1 MNLAEFSIRKKVIT
15 LTLTVVLVGG
25 GLIAYHN
32 LGRLEDPEFTIKDA
46 LVITAYPGAT
56 AREVEQEVSDEIEK
70 AAQQLGQLER
80 VTSRSE
86 RGLSTV
92 TVSIKDKYDKSSL
105 PQVWDEL
112 RRKVNDARQNLPPG
126 AAEPMVVDDYGDVY
140 GVFFAITGEG
150 YSYEEIRRYA
160 EFLQREL
167 LLVQDVKRITLYG
180 VRPEVIYVEM
190 SRSKMSQFGI
200 SPEQI
205 YRTLQDRNLVGDAGR
220 VKVGPEYLAI
230 ETTGAIASVEEIG
243 DTLLTRAGAGPL
255 VYLKDVATIRR
266 GYKEPPDTI
275 FRQNGLQAIG
285 LAISTVEGGNVVTM
299 GEALEARLREL
310 EAQRPVGMEFGI
322 VALQSKAVTEA
333 VNGFVVNL
341 IEAIVIVIVVLLLFM
356 GLRCGL
362 IIGAILLITICGTFI
377 VMQAWNILLERIS
390 LGALI
395 IALGMLVDN
404 AIVITE
410 GMLIRIQQGEDR
422 LEAAKKVVA
431 QNLMPLLGAT
441 LVAVTAFAAIG
452 TSQDSSGEYCRSLF
466 LVLLISLLMSW
477 LTAVT
482 ITPLFCYL
490 FLKAKSAAASAD
502 PYGGTIYRGYR
513 GLLSTA
519 LRFRWLTMLI
529 LAGLLGAAVFGFG
542 FVESS
547 FFPDST
553 RPQMMVDVFFPP
565 GADIRKTAEKVQT
578 MEQHVAGVEGV
589 TGVTSFIG
597 QGGPRFLLTY
607 GPERPD
613 PSYAQLLLDLGDYHQ
628 ADTIKPKLEEYFQQ
642 TWPDAI
648 VGVKKF
654 VNGPS
659 SGGRIQVRFSGPD
672 GEVLRRLGD
681 QAMAILHQ
689 ADAVTVRTDWREK
702 VKVLQVEMNET
713 TARRAGITRADIN
726 RAIEENFD
734 GVTTGLYREGDQLLP
749 IIARAPQIERQDVA
763 AISDLQ
769 VWSPAAGRMIPIRQV
784 VNRFVTA
791 WDDDIRMRRNRRPT
805 LTVMAD
811 PKSGPASVLWQAVA
825 PQIEAI
831 ELPAGYMMEWG
842 GEYED
847 SAKAQQA
854 LAAKL
859 PLFLA
864 GMVLICIFLFNGLRQ
879 PLIIWL
885 CVPLAIIGVT
895 AGLLLT
901 GQPFGFMA
909 LLGLLSL
916 SGMLIKNAIVLLDEI
931 GMQIAEGKAGL
942 AAIKD
947 SAVGRMRPVM
957 MAAATTVLGMMPL
970 IFDAFYV
977 AMAVTIMF
985 GLAFA
990 TALTLLVVPV
1000 LYSIFFRIKTG
1011 ATHE

>member
-126 AAEPMVVDDYGDVY
+126 SAEPMVVDDYGDVY

-180 VRPEVIYVEM
+180 VVPEMIYVEM

-230 ETTGAIASVEEIG
+230 ETTGAAVSVEELG
-243 DTLLTRAGAGPL
+243 DTLLSRAGAGPL

-266 GYKEPPDTI
+266 GYQEPPDTI
-275 FRQNGLQAIG
+275 FRQNGRRAIG

-299 GEALEARLREL
+299 GEALEQRLAEL

-341 IEAIVIVIVVLLLFM
+341 LEAIVIVIVVLLLFM

-422 LEAAKKVVA
+422 LDAAKKVVA

-490 FLKAKSAAASAD
+490 FLKPKPAASAD

-513 GLLSTA
+513 GLLRSA

-529 LAGLLGAAVFGFG
+529 LAGLLGLAVFGFG

-553 RPQMMVDVFFPP
+553 RPQMMVDVYLPP
-565 GADIRKTAEKVQT
+565 GTDIRQTAEKVQA

-589 TGVTSFIG
+589 TGVTSFVG

-607 GPERPD
+607 GPARPD
-613 PSYAQLLLDLGDYHQ
+613 PSYAQLLLDLSDYHQ
-628 ADTIKPKLEEYFQQ
+628 ADTLKPILEEYFDAH
-642 TWPDAI
+642 WPDAV
-648 VGVKKF
+648 VGVNKF
-654 VNGPS
+654 VNGPGTS
-659 SGGRIQVRFSGPD
+659 GRIQVRFSGPD

-681 QAMAILHQ
+681 EAMAILRR
-689 ADAVTVRTDWREK
+689 AGAVTVRTDWRDK
-702 VKVLQVEMNET
+702 VKVLQADMNET
-713 TARRAGITRADIN
+713 TARRAGIVRADIN
-726 RAIEENFD
+726 RAIEENFQ
-734 GVTTGLYREGDQLLP
+734 GVTTGVFREGDRLLP
-749 IIARAPQIERQDVA
+749 ILARAPQGERQDVA
-763 AISDLQ
+763 AIADLQ

-784 VNRFVTA
+784 VNGFAMA
-791 WDDDIRMRRNRRPT
+791 WDDYIRMRRDRRPT
-805 LTVMAD
+805 LTVLAD
-811 PKSGPASVLWQAVA
+811 QKSGPASVLWAAVA

-831 ELPAGYMMEWG
+831 DLPEGYMMEWG
-842 GEYED
+842 GEHED
-847 SAKAQQA
+847 SAKAQEA

-864 GMVLICIFLFNGLRQ
+864 GMVLICIFLFNALRQ

-931 GMQIAEGKAGL
+931 DMQIAEGKAGL
-942 AAIKD
+942 AAIMD

-1000 LYSIFFRIKTG
+1000 LYSIFFRIRTG
-1011 ATHE
+1011 ADA